1 MTAHSL
7 QLPARAFASLR
18 AALRRRK
25 FTMQPL
31 AVLLAA
37 CTTPVVALCQT
48 SVPPQANMQAARL
61 DRDFG
66 KVPLSFEPNQGQTDP
81 RVQFLSRGQGYALFL
96 TPGEAV
102 LELQK
107 SSGRK
112 ADVAKTLPAPSILR
126 MTLAGANA
134 KAAVSGEQPLT
145 GTANYFIGN
154 DSSKWKSAVPTYQ
167 RVAYSSVYPGVD
179 LVYYGNQRQLEY
191 DFVVAPGADAAKIA
205 LQLTGA
211 TPVIDKAGDLV
222 LSVQGEEARFHKP
235 VVYQLDGDRKVSVAG
250 SYQIADGK
258 VGFSLAAYDH
268 AKALVIDPILSYLTY
283 IGGSGSDLIT
293 NIAVDSAGSVYI
305 VGTTSS
311 ADFPVK
317 NAYQATNP
325 NTIAAATT
333 PLTMFVSKFNP
344 TGTALVYSTYLGSN
358 EYTYGNG
365 IAVDSS
371 GDAYV
376 VGYTTYGTYPVTA
389 GAFQTLCGAQF
400 DQTTGKRINGCTG
413 AGQGDA
419 GGVLTKL
426 NPTGTALVYST
437 YYSGDNGNV
446 ITAVAVDATGQ
457 AYVTGYT
464 TSYNYTGALGN
475 QCLPTT
481 AGAVQTCEANST
493 GGGTRTFSFIAKFDA
508 AGANLLYGSLLGPTT
523 LLQSTTQGN
532 AVAVDAAGFAY
543 IGGLTYNNLY
553 TTTGAYQAATTGAN
567 GTAHAFAAKFD
578 TVGKKIVYS
587 TFLTGT
593 DNTSN
598 VGEAVT
604 GIAADASGNAYVAG
618 YTSEHSFPTT
628 SGSFQP
634 QFAAGNGGG
643 GFISKINP
651 TGSALVWSSLLGD
664 APGTG
669 VSSGGNAYINGLT
682 LGPDGSVYVAGQ
694 TNGGG
699 FPTVNPIFSV
709 SGNTG
714 FVSRVSA
721 DGTKLLFSTPFGS
734 STGSSDILYG
744 IAVDPSGNIYFGG
757 QSNDNSLPVT
767 PGAFQTTNKGP
778 IGSNYFYT
786 GFVGKI
792 APTATTTTALSLP
805 TGSVT
810 AGQSVTL
817 SAKVTGQTGST
828 GTPTGTVTFLSGST
842 TLGAGTLDSTATA
855 TYTATSLNATTYNVM
870 ASYAGDTAFSASVS
884 AAQNLVVAPVS
895 ATVTLTAPATATVG
909 SSVTLS
915 VAVTGTPGTP
925 TGTVIFKDGTTTL
938 GTATLASG
946 AASYKTSAL
955 TVGTHALSVGY
966 TGDSVFGAATSTT
979 QNLVVSLATPTV
991 TLTAPATA
999 LVGASVTLSVAVA
1012 GTPGTPTGT
1021 VTFKDGTTT
1030 LGTAT
1035 LASGAASYTT
1045 SALAAGVHSI
1055 TVSYSG
1061 DSVFGAATS
1070 AASTLTISVPPAIS
1084 FAAQP
1089 TSLTVVH
1096 GSSGTITI
1104 TGTPVGGYTG
1114 TVTFACGTLPASASC
1129 TFAPS
1134 SLTFSGNNAVATT
1147 TLTFSTTTTTA
1158 LLERLPGTSTL
1169 CGVFAAILFLPIVV
1183 RKNPVRTPVRLMA
1196 WLLLLGGTVSMLG
1209 LSGCGGGGSKSTTPI
1224 TTAPG
1229 TYTVPVTIT
1238 AGTATSTLSLS
1249 VTVQ

>member
-1 MTAHSL
+1 MKAQPL
-7 QLPARAFASLR
+7 NFLARAIAAFAMLCSTTG
-18 AALRRRK
+18 A
-25 FTMQPL
+25 T
-31 AVLLAA
+31 LAA
-37 CTTPVVALCQT
+37 PLGHASATPKSNTPSAHVD
-48 SVPPQANMQAARL
+48 P
-61 DRDFG
+61 DFG
-66 KVPLSFEPNQGQTDP
+66 KVPLSFEPNQGQTDAK
-81 RVQFLSRGQGYALFL
+81 VQFLSRGQGYALFL

-107 SSGRK
+107 SGGK
-112 ADVAKTLPAPSILR
+112 KVDAAQALPTPSVLR
-126 MTLAGANA
+126 MTLVGADA
-134 KAAVSGEQPLT
+134 KAAVSGAQPLP
-145 GTANYFIGN
+145 GTSNYFIGN
-154 DSSKWKSAVPTYQ
+154 DSSKWKTAVPTYQ
-167 RVAYSSVYPGVD
+167 RVAYSAVYPGVD

-205 LQLTGA
+205 IQFTGA
-211 TPVIDKAGDLV
+211 NPAIDKVGDLV
-222 LSVQGEEARFHKP
+222 LAVQGEEARFHKP
-235 VVYQLDGDRKVSVAG
+235 VVYQPDGDRKVSVAG

-258 VGFSLAAYDH
+258 VGFSLGTYDH
-268 AKALVIDPILSYLTY
+268 SKPLVIDPILSYLTY
-283 IGGSGSDLIT
+283 IGGSGSDLI
-293 NIAVDSAGSVYI
+293 NSIAVDSAGSVYI

-311 ADFPVK
+311 SDFPVK
-317 NAYQATNP
+317 NAYTATDP
-325 NTIAAATT
+325 NTIAASN
-333 PLTMFVSKFNP
+333 PLAIFVSKCNA
-344 TGTALVYSTYLGSN
+344 TGTALIYSTYLGSN

-389 GAFQTLCGAQF
+389 GAFQTLCGAEF
-400 DQTTGKRINGCTG
+400 DQTTGKRKNGCTG
-413 AGQGDA
+413 AGQGDV

-437 YYSGDNGNV
+437 YYSGDNYNV
-446 ITAVAVDATGQ
+446 INAVAVDASGQ
-457 AYVTGYT
+457 AYVTGST
-464 TSYNYTGALGN
+464 NTYNYSGVPAGVLGD

-481 AGAVQTCEANST
+481 AGAVQTCEADST
-493 GGGTRTFSFIAKFDA
+493 GGGTRNFGFVAKFDA

-523 LLQSTTQGN
+523 SAQSTTKGN
-532 AVAVDAAGFAY
+532 AIAVDAAGFAY
-543 IGGLTYNNLY
+543 IGGSTYNNLY
-553 TTTGAYQAATTGAN
+553 TTTGAFQTSTTGAN

-604 GIAADASGNAYVAG
+604 GMAADASGNAYVAG

-669 VSSGGNAYINGLT
+669 VNSGGNAYINGLT

-699 FPTVNPIFSV
+699 FPAVNPLFSV
-709 SGNTG
+709 SNNTG

-792 APTATTTTALSLP
+792 APFATTTTALTLP
-805 TGSVT
+805 TGTVT
-810 AGQSVTL
+810 AGQSVQF
-817 SAKVTGQTGST
+817 SAKVTGQTGSI

-842 TLGAGTLDSTATA
+842 TLGTGTLDGTATA
-855 TYTATSLNATTYNVM
+855 TYTATSLNATTYNVT
-870 ASYAGDTAFSASVS
+870 ASYAGDTAFGSSVS
-884 AAQNLVVAPVS
+884 PAQNLVVAPV
-895 ATVTLTAPATATVG
+895 TPVVTLTAPATAIVG
-909 SSVTLS
+909 ASVTLA
-915 VAVTGTPGTP
+915 VTVTGTPGTP
-925 TGTVIFKDGTTTL
+925 TGTVVFKDGTTTL
-938 GTATLASG
+938 STASLTSG
-946 AASYKTSAL
+946 AASYSTSAL
-955 TVGTHALSVGY
+955 AAGSHSITATYS
-966 TGDSVFGAATSTT
+966 GDSIFNSAVSTAQT
-979 QNLVVSLATPTV
+979 VAVALATPTI

-999 LVGASVTLSVAVA
+999 LVGAPVALSVAVTGTS
-1012 GTPGTPTGT
+1012 GTPSGT
-1021 VTFKDGTTT
+1021 VIFKDGTTT
-1030 LGTAT
+1030 LSTAT
-1035 LASGAASYTT
+1035 LASGAATYST
-1045 SALAAGVHSI
+1045 SALAAGTHSI

-1061 DSVFGAATS
+1061 DSIFGAATS
-1070 AASTLTISVPPAIS
+1070 AASTVTINVAPAIS

-1096 GSSGTITI
+1096 GSSGNIVI

-1114 TVTFACGTLPASASC
+1114 TVTFACGTLPTGASC
-1129 TFAPS
+1129 LFAPA
-1134 SLTFSGNNAVATT
+1134 SLNFTGNNTAAGT
-1147 TLTFSTTTTTA
+1147 TLTFGTATTVAALESLPSRSTMS
-1158 LLERLPGTSTL
+1158 P
-1169 CGVFAAILFLPIVV
+1169 VFAA
-1183 RKNPVRTPVRLMA
+1183 
-1196 WLLLLGGTVSMLG
+1196 LLLLPLGFKLRRKLMRSGVLLSLLVLASVVGLGGCS
-1209 LSGCGGGGSKSTTPI
+1209 SSPKSPTPV

-1238 AGTATSTLSLS
+1238 AGTAVSTLNVS
-1249 VTVQ
+1249 VIVQ

>member
-1 MTAHSL
+1 MKAQPL
-7 QLPARAFASLR
+7 NFLARA
-18 AALRRRK
+18 
-25 FTMQPL
+25 
-31 AVLLAA
+31 LAA
-37 CTTPVVALCQT
+37 FAVFGAVSGATLAAPLGHAAAAAPKSNTP
-48 SVPPQANMQAARL
+48 AAYV

-66 KVPLSFEPNQGQTDP
+66 KVPLSFEPNQGQTDAK
-81 RVQFLSRGQGYALFL
+81 VQFLSRGQGYALFL

-107 SSGRK
+107 SGAKK
-112 ADVAKTLPAPSILR
+112 ADAAKTVPAPSVLR
-126 MTLAGANA
+126 MTLVGADA
-134 KAAVSGEQPLT
+134 KAAVSGEQPLP

-154 DSSKWKSAVPTYQ
+154 DSSKWKTTIPTYQ
-167 RVAYSSVYPGVD
+167 RVAYSGVYPGVD

-205 LQLTGA
+205 LQFTGA
-211 TPVIDKAGDLV
+211 MPKIDKAGDLV
-222 LSVQGEEARFHKP
+222 LTVQGEEARFHKP
-235 VVYQLDGDRKVSVAG
+235 VVYQMDDDRKVSVAG

-258 VGFSLAAYDH
+258 VSFALGNYDH
-268 AKALVIDPILSYLTY
+268 SKALVIDPILSYLTY
-283 IGGSGSDLIT
+283 IGGSGSDLI
-293 NIAVDSAGSVYI
+293 NSIAVDSAGSVYI

-311 ADFPVK
+311 TDFPVK
-317 NAYQATNP
+317 NAYKATNP

-344 TGTALVYSTYLGSN
+344 TGTALVYSTYLGGS

-400 DQTTGKRINGCTG
+400 DQTTGKRINGCVG
-413 AGQGDA
+413 AGQGDN

-446 ITAVAVDATGQ
+446 VTAVAVDATGQ

-464 TSYNYTGALGN
+464 TSYNYPGALGN

-493 GGGTRTFSFIAKFDA
+493 GGGTRIFGFVAKFDA

-523 LLQSTTQGN
+523 LAQSTTTGN

-578 TVGKKIVYS
+578 TIGKKIVYS
-587 TFLTGT
+587 TFVTGT

-643 GFISKINP
+643 GFIAKINP
-651 TGSALVWSSLLGD
+651 GGSALVWSSLLGD

-669 VSSGGNAYINGLT
+669 VNSGGNASINGMT

-709 SGNTG
+709 SNNTG

-792 APTATTTTALSLP
+792 APFATTTTALTLP
-805 TGSVT
+805 PGTVT
-810 AGQSVTL
+810 AGQSVKFT
-817 SAKVTGQTGST
+817 AKVTGQTGSS
-828 GTPTGTVTFLSGST
+828 GTPTGTITFLSGTT
-842 TLGAGTLDSTATA
+842 TLGTGTLDATGAA
-855 TYTATSLNATTYNVM
+855 TYTAASLNATTYAVT
-870 ASYAGDTAFSASVS
+870 ASYAGDTLFSGSVS
-884 AAQNLVVAPVS
+884 TAQNLVVS
-895 ATVTLTAPATATVG
+895 AV
-909 SSVTLS
+909 
-915 VAVTGTPGTP
+915 
-925 TGTVIFKDGTTTL
+925 
-938 GTATLASG
+938 
-946 AASYKTSAL
+946 
-955 TVGTHALSVGY
+955 
-966 TGDSVFGAATSTT
+966 
-979 QNLVVSLATPTV
+979 TPTV

-999 LVGASVTLSVAVA
+999 LASASVTLSVTVA
-1012 GTPGTPTGT
+1012 GTPGTPTGS

-1030 LGTAT
+1030 LNTTA
-1035 LASGAASYTT
+1035 LASGAASFST
-1045 SALAAGVHSI
+1045 STLAVGPHSI
-1055 TVSYSG
+1055 TVSYAG
-1061 DSVFGAATS
+1061 DSIFGAATS
-1070 AASTLTISVPPAIS
+1070 AASTVTINVAPAIT

-1089 TSLTVVH
+1089 TSLTITK
-1096 GSSGTITI
+1096 GSTGSIVI

-1114 TVTFACGTLPASASC
+1114 TVTFACGTLPAGATC
-1129 TFAPS
+1129 AFAPA
-1134 SLTFSGNNAVATT
+1134 SLVFSGNNTAAST
-1147 TLTFSTTTTTA
+1147 TLTFNTVTTVAA
-1158 LLERLPGTSTL
+1158 LEQMPGRPALAPVLAALMLLPLGFVRRRKL
-1169 CGVFAAILFLPIVV
+1169 MRGGVSACLLILGLVIG
-1183 RKNPVRTPVRLMA
+1183 
-1196 WLLLLGGTVSMLG
+1196 LGGCSSSPKG
-1209 LSGCGGGGSKSTTPI
+1209 PSTI
-1224 TTAPG
+1224 TTAAG
-1229 TYTVPVTIT
+1229 TYTVPVTVT
-1238 AGTATSTLSLS
+1238 AGTAVSTLNLS
-1249 VTVQ
+1249 ITVQ

>member
-1 MTAHSL
+1 MLGALSGATLVAPPAHAAAPKVNT
-7 QLPARAFASLR
+7 PAAH
-18 AALRRRK
+18 
-25 FTMQPL
+25 
-31 AVLLAA
+31 V
-37 CTTPVVALCQT
+37 
-48 SVPPQANMQAARL
+48 

-66 KVPLSFEPNQGQTDP
+66 KVPLSFEPNQGQTDAK
-81 RVQFLSRGQGYALFL
+81 VQFLSRGQGYALFL

-107 SSGRK
+107 SGGKK
-112 ADVAKTLPAPSILR
+112 ADAAKAIPAPSVLR
-126 MTLAGANA
+126 MTLVGADA
-134 KAAVSGEQPLT
+134 KAAVSGEQPLP
-145 GTANYFIGN
+145 GTSNYFIGN

-167 RVAYSSVYPGVD
+167 RVAYTGVYPGVD

-205 LQLTGA
+205 LQFTGA
-211 TPVIDKAGDLV
+211 TPKVDKAGDLV
-222 LSVQGEEARFHKP
+222 LAVQGEDARFHKP
-235 VVYQLDGDRKVSVAG
+235 VVYQMDGDRKVSVAG

-258 VGFSLAAYDH
+258 VGFSLGAYDH
-268 AKALVIDPILSYLTY
+268 SKALVIDPILSYLTY

-317 NAYQATNP
+317 NAYTATDP
-325 NTIAAATT
+325 NTIATGN
-333 PLTMFVSKFNP
+333 PLAIFVSKFNP
-344 TGTALVYSTYLGSN
+344 TGTALVYSTYLGGS

-376 VGYTTYGTYPVTA
+376 VGYTTYGTYPVTS
-389 GAFQTLCGAQF
+389 GAYQTLCGAEYTQNGP
-400 DQTTGKRINGCTG
+400 TVMRINGCKG
-413 AGQGDA
+413 AGQGDV

-464 TSYNYTGALGN
+464 TSYNYPGALGN

-493 GGGTRTFSFIAKFDA
+493 GGGTRTFGFVAKFDA

-523 LLQSTTQGN
+523 LLQSTTTGN
-532 AVAVDAAGFAY
+532 AVAVDAAGLVY

-553 TTTGAYQAATTGAN
+553 TTTGAFQTSTTGAN

-669 VSSGGNAYINGLT
+669 VNSGGNASINGLT

-709 SGNTG
+709 SNNTG

-721 DGTKLLFSTPFGS
+721 DGTKLLFSTPFGDS
-734 STGSSDILYG
+734 MGSSNILYG

-757 QSNDNSLPVT
+757 QTNGNALPVT

-792 APTATTTTALSLP
+792 APTATTTTALTLP

-842 TLGAGTLDSTATA
+842 TLGTGTLDATATA
-855 TYTATSLNATTYNVM
+855 TYKATSLNATTYSIT
-870 ASYAGDTAFSASVS
+870 ASYAGDTAFSGSVS
-884 AAQNLVVAPVS
+884 TAQNLVVATATPV
-895 ATVTLTAPATATVG
+895 VTLTAPATA
-909 SSVTLS
+909 
-915 VAVTGTPGTP
+915 A
-925 TGTVIFKDGTTTL
+925 
-938 GTATLASG
+938 
-946 AASYKTSAL
+946 
-955 TVGTHALSVGY
+955 
-966 TGDSVFGAATSTT
+966 
-979 QNLVVSLATPTV
+979 
-991 TLTAPATA
+991 
-999 LVGASVTLSVAVA
+999 VGASVTLSVSVT

-1021 VTFKDGTTT
+1021 VTFKDGTTV
-1030 LGTAT
+1030 LSTAT
-1035 LASGAASYTT
+1035 LASGAASYSTT
-1045 SALAAGVHSI
+1045 ALAVGAHSI
-1055 TVSYSG
+1055 TASYSG
-1061 DSVFGAATS
+1061 DSIFGAATS
-1070 AASTLTISVPPAIS
+1070 TSSTVTISVAPAIS
-1084 FAAQP
+1084 FTAQP
-1089 TSLTVVH
+1089 TSLTIVH
-1096 GSSGTITI
+1096 GSSGSVVI

-1114 TVTFACGTLPASASC
+1114 TVTFTCGVLPAGASC

-1134 SLTFSGNNAVATT
+1134 SLVFTGNNTAANT
-1147 TLTFSTTTTTA
+1147 TLTFNTVTTVAALESLPGGTRMVPVLAALILLPLGFVRRSKLSRSGIVFGLLALVSVAALGGCSSSPKGPTTITTTA
-1158 LLERLPGTSTL
+1158 
-1169 CGVFAAILFLPIVV
+1169 
-1183 RKNPVRTPVRLMA
+1183 
-1196 WLLLLGGTVSMLG
+1196 
-1209 LSGCGGGGSKSTTPI
+1209 
-1224 TTAPG
+1224 G
-1229 TYTVPVTIT
+1229 TYTVPVTVT
-1238 AGTATSTLSLS
+1238 AGTAVSTVNLSI
-1249 VTVQ
+1249 TVQ